1 MAALITL
8 AVLLLGAAVWRP
20 FMRIIGARPSRRA
33 MEGQPRDEILRPFS
47 IYLFGAIF
55 TIAGAYFVFVLGAGA
70 ISGIAKYGGYLD
82 YDLMIHLL
90 ALPFRF

>member
-1 MAALITL
+1 MAALIVL
-8 AVLLLGAAVWRP
+8 LVLLLGAAVWRP

-70 ISGIAKYGGYLD
+70 VSGIMKYGGYLD
-82 YDLMIHLL
+82 YELMMRLL
-90 ALPFRF
+90 EMPFHF